1 MRSELGEVTSVII
14 AHRLATIRNAD
25 KILVLKKG
33 KLVEEGNHETLL
45 KDFPTGTYAK
55 LVRS

>member
-45 KDFPTGTYAK
+45 KEFPTGTYAK

>member
-1 MRSELGEVTSVII
+1 MRSELGEVTSVVI

>member
-14 AHRLATIRNAD
+14 AHRLATIRSAD